1 MEEIFPSESDIIMV
15 PAPDGGVRRG
25 ELLIIGKLCGVATD
39 AAEAGQEVEIL
50 MEGCFDF
57 PKDGGA
63 MSLGS
68 PVYWDA
74 TDKRASATAQGRTRI
89 GVAIGAAP
97 PEVEIV
103 RVRLDGFI
111 S

>member
-1 MEEIFPSESDIIMV
+1 MEEIFLSESEIIMV
-15 PAPDGGVRRG
+15 PAPDGGVKRG

-39 AAEAGQEVEIL
+39 AAEPGQEVEIL
-50 MEGCFDF
+50 VEGCFDF

-63 MSLGS
+63 ISLGA

-74 TDKRASATAQGRTRI
+74 TAKRASATSEGRTRI

-97 PEVEIV
+97 PEAEIV
-103 RVRLDGFI
+103 RARLDGFI
-111 S
+111 A